1 MTDASNTT
9 PSSDWRSPAPLA
21 NLQARAALNAKIREF
36 FAARHVLEV
45 ETPLLCHYGVTDL
58 HIDNIEVTAN
68 SLFLQSSPEYAMKRL
83 LAQHKIAMYQLGKA
97 FRHNDYGRWHN
108 PEFTLLEWYR
118 PGFDHHQ
125 LMDEIDDL
133 LAFTINADKSERI
146 SYQAL
151 FQTHV
156 GIDPLDTTPEEL
168 LAQFDQANIHVSDAV
183 RAMDL
188 DSLLQ
193 LLMSQRIEPRL
204 GLERPC
210 FVYHYPQS
218 QASLAKLDKQDPR
231 VAARF
236 ELYYRGVELAN
247 GFHELADAKEQAQRF
262 ALDQA
267 QRAAHQ
273 RPYRAIDPRLLGA
286 LDYGIPDTAGVALG
300 IDRLLMLACHANAL
314 RDVLSFS
321 FDLA

>member
-1 MTDASNTT
+1 MTDASN
-9 PSSDWRSPAPLA
+9 PWRSPAPLA
-21 NLQARAALNAKIREF
+21 HLKARAVLNARIREF
-36 FAARHVLEV
+36 FAARDVLEV

-58 HIDNIEVTAN
+58 HIDNIEVSAN
-68 SLFLQSSPEYAMKRL
+68 SLFLQTSPEYAMKRL

-97 FRHNDYGRWHN
+97 FRHEDIGRWHN

-118 PGFDHHQ
+118 PGFNHHE
-125 LMDEIDDL
+125 LMDEIDAL
-133 LAFTINADKSERI
+133 LSFTIDAPSSERI
-146 SYQAL
+146 TYQKL
-151 FQTHV
+151 FQTHL
-156 GIDPLDTTPEEL
+156 GIDPLDTHPEEL
-168 LAQFDQANIHVSDAV
+168 LAQFDLAKVNLSDSV
-183 RAMDL
+183 RDMDC

-193 LLMSQRIEPRL
+193 LLMSELIEPKL

-210 FVYHYPQS
+210 FVYHYPKS
-218 QASLAKLDKQDPR
+218 QASLAKLDENDPR

-236 ELYYRGVELAN
+236 ELYYHGVELAN
-247 GFHELADAKEQAQRF
+247 GFHELADAKEQAERF

-267 QRAAHQ
+267 QRAEHQ

-286 LDYGIPDTAGVALG
+286 LAHGIPDTAGVALG
-300 IDRLLMLACHANAL
+300 IDRLLMLACQANAL